1 MWYTMRAEELDRNRG
16 SFSESITKMKRVGD
30 KREGNSPS
38 SFSEGFLRHLW
49 Q

>member
-1 MWYTMRAEELDRNRG
+1 MWYAMRAEELDRNWG

-38 SFSEGFLRHLW
+38 SSSEGFLQRL
-49 Q
+49 